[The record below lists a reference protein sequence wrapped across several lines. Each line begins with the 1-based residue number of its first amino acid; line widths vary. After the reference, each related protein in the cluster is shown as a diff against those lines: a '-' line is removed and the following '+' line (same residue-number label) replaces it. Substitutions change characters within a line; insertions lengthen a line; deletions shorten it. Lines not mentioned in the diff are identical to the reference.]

1 MRIWIPAQK
10 PTGDA
15 LWRYAGLPASRGMR
29 LIEMLSQGLPV
40 SVLDNIHE
48 WTEMSKADILRVTG
62 INERNVARRKSAG
75 RSLTPD
81 ESERVARFV
90 RVLDAAVG
98 YFGNKDDAWNW
109 LQSPVRGLGN
119 VAPVDLIATETGAL
133 EVTDLIGRLEHG
145 VFA

>member
-1 MRIWIPAQK
+1 MSYTTCTVPAGGKISIQSGRLVVPDRPIIPFIRGDGTGPDIWA
-10 PTGDA
+10 
-15 LWRYAGLPASRGMR
+15 AS
-29 LIEMLSQGLPV
+29 
-40 SVLDNIHE
+40 
-48 WTEMSKADILRVTG
+48 
-62 INERNVARRKSAG
+62 
-75 RSLTPD
+75 
-81 ESERVARFV
+81 V